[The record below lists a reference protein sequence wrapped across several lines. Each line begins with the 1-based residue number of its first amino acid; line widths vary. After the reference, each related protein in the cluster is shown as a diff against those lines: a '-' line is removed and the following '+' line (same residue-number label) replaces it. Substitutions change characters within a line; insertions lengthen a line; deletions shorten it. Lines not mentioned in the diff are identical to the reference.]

1 MTAHALIKDH
11 VFPPGLRFWQTS
23 FLPSQPLLAWFV
35 FLNPPILASNSLSFH
50 VQFYREAINIT
61 GTQVAGLMLGSSGE
75 FSSWLLA
82 ATVGVFLYVAL
93 VSMLSEIKAASLFGI
108 LLNTLGMVG
117 GALLLLGIGLYEPQL
132 EAFFG
137 GEHDH

>member
-1 MTAHALIKDH
+1 
-11 VFPPGLRFWQTS
+11 
-23 FLPSQPLLAWFV
+23 
-35 FLNPPILASNSLSFH
+35 
-50 VQFYREAINIT
+50 
-61 GTQVAGLMLGSSGE
+61 MLGSSGE

>member
-1 MTAHALIKDH
+1 
-11 VFPPGLRFWQTS
+11 
-23 FLPSQPLLAWFV
+23 
-35 FLNPPILASNSLSFH
+35 
-50 VQFYREAINIT
+50 
-61 GTQVAGLMLGSSGE
+61 MLGSRGE

-93 VSMLSEIKAASLFGI
+93 VSMLSEIKATSLAGI

-132 EAFFG
+132 ESFFG
-137 GEHDH
+137 EEHDH